1 MKNICISAAENTADK
16 NHVVLLTSTK
26 IEIISERYQFYSGI
40 SNLRKHP
47 EQANSCLI
55 AEVCTND
62 VLNLIRGISI
72 NKAIREDQESSK
84 LVKEFR
90 RISYCCYKLLL
101 RYQHFSDLAKG
112 ALVTPI
118 DKFGTENHV
127 YLSYRPLSASNIVL
141 KIKES
146 CIFVQL
152 IKNANYFLQ
161 SFVLMQACRKLYIKL
176 AYSHLLV

>member
-1 MKNICISAAENTADK
+1 MKNVCISAAENTADK

-26 IEIISERYQFYSGI
+26 IEIISERYESYSSI

-47 EQANSCLI
+47 GQANCCLI

-62 VLNLIRGISI
+62 VLNLIKDISI
-72 NKAIREDQESSK
+72 NKAIREDQKPSK
-84 LVKEFR
+84 LVKEFC

-101 RYQHFSDLAKG
+101 QYQHSSDLAKG